1 MYKGAISLKV
11 RLYHPL
17 SKPTTRQNPYHH
29 CTPSLRRPG
38 AKIGG
43 LGERKRF
50 ALSCPRSAG
59 VTKIKHTLK
68 YLLFS
73 ADLPKNPGTPSSI
86 SKRRY
91 RYGLKRTKT
100 DKYGPDGD
108 NKTFA
113 CRLKHSGVQSVV
125 AHKFSQQQVTG
136 VIARKLA
143 PRCYLP
149 QSCAQ
154 GDYRYGLKRTE
165 TEVYRP
171 LS

>member
-1 MYKGAISLKV
+1 MLVPHIAGADHAPKSVSPLHPISAPPRCKD
-11 RLYHPL
+11 R
-17 SKPTTRQNPYHH
+17 
-29 CTPSLRRPG
+29 
-38 AKIGG
+38 GG
-43 LGERKRF
+43 LGERKRL

-91 RYGLKRTKT
+91 RYRLKRTKM

-125 AHKFSQQQVTG
+125 AHKFSQHHVTG

-154 GDYRYGLKRTE
+154 GAIATD
-165 TEVYRP
+165 
-171 LS
+171 

>member
-1 MYKGAISLKV
+1 MELPSSRLAVCGRWRCFVTRHAYCVGPSAVLPPLRRRYKNQA
-11 RLYHPL
+11 HPQVSPL
-17 SKPTTRQNPYHH
+17 
-29 CTPSLRRPG
+29 LRRPPQ
-38 AKIGG
+38 K
-43 LGERKRF
+43 
-50 ALSCPRSAG
+50 S
-59 VTKIKHTLK
+59 KHTLK

-154 GDYRYGLKRTE
+154 GDYRYGLKRAE
-165 TEVYRP
+165 TEVYRH